1 MPIPITMPRL
11 SDTMEAGT
19 IIKWNIKEG
28 DKVSSGDVIADI
40 ETDKATMEM
49 TAYDD
54 GTVAKIAVPEGQ
66 STPIGS
72 VIAVLAAE
80 GEDPKEAAK
89 AAGGGGGAGAVASA
103 KQSAPQPQ
111 QKAAAKPQGKQ
122 AQAPAVGSTM
132 TEEDSGQPKPAVAA
146 VSKSQVAP
154 KVAAAA
160 QQHAES
166 DSAQQKTAPTKEQ
179 ASPPAGNGRIFVS
192 PMARRLSEEHHL
204 DLRSIEGSGPG
215 GRIIKRDVLAA
226 MDAAKETTAAVP
238 PSARTS
244 AQPQQASGEMS
255 LATRVPSGPA
265 PTHALGFGGISPMQS
280 QIVPLSN
287 MRQIIAKRLVE
298 SKTTI
303 PHYQV
308 TLSFNMD
315 PLLELRRT
323 LNEQLEAQGVKLS
336 VNDFIVRCCALA
348 MHQHPEFNSSWG
360 GDHIEINGDVN
371 IGIAISLPSERGGG
385 LVVATIRNADQK
397 GLRQISYESKTLAEK
412 ARTRGLTIQEMS
424 DSTFTISN
432 LGMFGVDN
440 FTAIINPPNS
450 GILAVG
456 AALERPVVRNH
467 ELTVGHEMAAT
478 LSLDHRVIDGAMA
491 ARYLQTLKQLIENPG
506 TLLV

>member
-1 MPIPITMPRL
+1 MPISITMPRL

-19 IIKWNIKEG
+19 IIKWNVKEG
-28 DKVSSGDVIADI
+28 DKVASGDVIADI

-80 GEDPKEAAK
+80 GEDLQEAAK
-89 AAGGGGGAGAVASA
+89 AAGDGTGSSKPA
-103 KQSAPQPQ
+103 APPPQ
-111 QKAAAKPQGKQ
+111 KTAAKPQGKQ
-122 AQAPAVGSTM
+122 AQAAAASTM
-132 TEEDSGQPKPAVAA
+132 TEEGSGQPKPATTAA
-146 VSKSQVAP
+146 GKSQVAP
-154 KVAAAA
+154 NVAATAQQDAEPDQATQKGAA
-160 QQHAES
+160 QKDQ
-166 DSAQQKTAPTKEQ
+166 SAP
-179 ASPPAGNGRIFVS
+179 SAGNGRIFVS

-238 PSARTS
+238 PSARGS
-244 AQPQQASGEMS
+244 AQAQQPSGEMR

-265 PTHALGFGGISPMQS
+265 PAHALGFGGVSPLQARV
-280 QIVPLSN
+280 VPLSN

-308 TLSFNMD
+308 TVSFNMD

-336 VNDFIVRCCALA
+336 VNDFLVRSCALA

-371 IGIAISLPSERGGG
+371 VGIAISLPPERGGG

-397 GLRQISYESKTLAEK
+397 GLRQISYESKTMAEK

-450 GILAVG
+450 AILAVG
-456 AALERPVVRNH
+456 AALEKPVVRDH
-467 ELTVGHEMAAT
+467 QLTIGHEMAAT